1 MKEERSLNGLSSFL
15 LTYNPGMPSTHY
27 EITLEKLTYGSDAMG
42 RLSDGRAV
50 FVPFGLPGETVRI
63 QLTQEKQNF
72 ARGEILEIL
81 KPSPDRIEPKCKHA
95 FSPRLLGRVP
105 DRVEGLGVRSVC
117 GGCHYQ
123 HLPYEKQLTAKAD
136 ILRDQLQR
144 IGKIENPPVQPTV
157 ASSEQWNYRNHVQFH
172 LTNDGKI
179 GFINAK
185 GNATL
190 PIEECHLPE
199 AAINAIRE
207 NLQFESRINLER
219 ISLRSG
225 ADDDLMLILESET
238 EETPEIEIEA
248 DISIVHIYE
257 EHPVV
262 IAGSDS
268 LTIQILGKDFHVS
281 APSFFQVNTKMA
293 EKMVQHLQT
302 QLPIPDSQFTLIDL
316 YCGVGL
322 FSKFLANKYAK
333 VIGIES
339 SPSACEDFAINL
351 DEFDNVELY
360 EGAAEKILPALA
372 PQMNQPIHMIVD
384 PPRAGIDK
392 FALDAILQINPQII
406 AYVSC
411 DPSTLARDAARLLK
425 GGYTLQHVT
434 PFDLFPQ
441 TYHIESISIFT
452 R

>member
-1 MKEERSLNGLSSFL
+1 MP
-15 LTYNPGMPSTHY
+15 TYQV
-27 EITLEKLTYGSDAMG
+27 TLEKLTYGGEAMG
-42 RLSDGRAV
+42 RLQDGRAV

-81 KPSPDRIEPKCKHA
+81 KSSPDRIEAKCKH
-95 FSPRLLGRVP
+95 FYSLLPSG
-105 DRVEGLGVRSVC
+105 EGLEMRAAC

-123 HLPYEKQLTAKAD
+123 NLPYEKQLLAKAD

-144 IGKIENPPVQPTV
+144 IGKIENPSVQPTV
-157 ASSEQWNYRNHVQFH
+157 ASPEQWNYRNHVQFH
-172 LTNDGKI
+172 LTDDGKI

-199 AAINAIRE
+199 SAIDAFRND
-207 NLQFESRINLER
+207 LQFESRMNLER
-219 ISLRSG
+219 VSLRSG

-238 EETPEIEIEA
+238 EETPELEIEA

-257 EHPVV
+257 DHPVV
-262 IAGSDS
+262 IAGNDS
-268 LTIQILGKDFHVS
+268 LTIQVLGKDFHVS

-302 QLPIPDSQFTLIDL
+302 QLPITNQPITLLDL

-322 FSKFLANKYAK
+322 FSKFFADKYAK

-339 SPSACEDFAINL
+339 SLSACEDFAINL
-351 DEFDNVELY
+351 DEFDNIELY
-360 EGAAEKILPALA
+360 EGAAEEILPALVGRIGN
-372 PQMNQPIHMIVD
+372 PTYMIAD

-392 FALDAILQINPQII
+392 FALDAILQISPQVI

-425 GGYTLQHVT
+425 GGYILQHVT

>member
-1 MKEERSLNGLSSFL
+1 
-15 LTYNPGMPSTHY
+15 MPQH
-27 EITLEKLTYGSDAMG
+27 EITLEKLTYGGEAMG
-42 RLSDGRAV
+42 RLADGRAV

-81 KPSPDRIEPKCKHA
+81 KPSADRIEAKCKHA

-105 DRVEGLGVRSVC
+105 DRVEGSGVRSVC

-123 HLPYEKQLTAKAD
+123 NLSYEKQLLAKAD

-144 IGKIENPPVQPTV
+144 IGKIENPSVQPTV
-157 ASSEQWNYRNHVQFH
+157 ASPEQWNYRNHVQFH
-172 LTNDGKI
+172 LTDDGKI
-179 GFINAK
+179 GFINAR
-185 GNATL
+185 GNATV

-199 AAINAIRE
+199 PAIDAFRDD
-207 NLQFESRINLER
+207 LQFESRMNLER
-219 ISLRSG
+219 VSLRSG

-238 EETPEIEIEA
+238 EETPELEIEA

-257 EHPVV
+257 DHPVV
-262 IAGSDS
+262 IAGNDS

-293 EKMVQHLQT
+293 EKMVQHLIT
-302 QLPIPDSQFTLIDL
+302 NLQLPITNNQSTTLLDI

-322 FSKFLANKYAK
+322 FSKFFADKYAK

-339 SPSACEDFAINL
+339 APSSCEDFAINL

-360 EGAAEKILPALA
+360 EGAAEEILPALA
-372 PQMNQPIHMIVD
+372 PQLTQPIHMIVD

-392 FALDAILQINPQII
+392 FALDAILQINPQVI

-411 DPSTLARDAARLLK
+411 DPSTLARDAARLIK

>member
-1 MKEERSLNGLSSFL
+1 
-15 LTYNPGMPSTHY
+15 MPSSQH
-27 EITLEKLTYGSDAMG
+27 EITLEKLTYGGEAMG

-81 KPSPDRIEPKCKHA
+81 KPSPNRITTKCKH
-95 FSPRLLGRVP
+95 FTQ
-105 DRVEGLGVRSVC
+105 C

-123 HLPYEKQLTAKAD
+123 NLPYEKQQLAKAD

-144 IGKIENPPVQPTV
+144 IGKIENPIVQPTV
-157 ASSEQWNYRNHVQFH
+157 ASPKQWNYRNHVQFH
-172 LTNDGKI
+172 LTDDGKV
-179 GFINAK
+179 GFINAR

-199 AAINAIRE
+199 PTIDAFRND
-207 NLQFESRINLER
+207 LQFESRMNLER
-219 ISLRSG
+219 VSLRSG
-225 ADDDLMLILESET
+225 TDDDLMLILESET
-238 EETPEIEIEA
+238 EETPELEIEA

-257 EHPVV
+257 DHPVV
-262 IAGSDS
+262 IAGSNA

-281 APSFFQVNTKMA
+281 APSFFQVNTPMA
-293 EKMVQHLQT
+293 EKTVQHLQA
-302 QLPIPDSQFTLIDL
+302 QLPTPDSQFTLIDL

-322 FSKFLANKYAK
+322 FSKFFASKYAK

-339 SPSACEDFAINL
+339 APSSCEDFAINL

-360 EGAAEKILPALA
+360 EGAAEEILPALA
-372 PQMNQPIHMIVD
+372 PQLTEPIHMIVD

-392 FALDAILQINPQII
+392 FAIDAILQINPQVI

-411 DPSTLARDAARLLK
+411 DPSTLARDAARLIK
-425 GGYTLQHVT
+425 GGYTLQNVT

>member
-1 MKEERSLNGLSSFL
+1 MSS
-15 LTYNPGMPSTHY
+15 TTH
-27 EITLEKLTYGSDAMG
+27 EITLEKLTYGGEAMG

-72 ARGEILEIL
+72 ARGEILEIF
-81 KPSPDRIEPKCKHA
+81 KPSADRITAKCKH
-95 FSPRLLGRVP
+95 FTQ
-105 DRVEGLGVRSVC
+105 C

-123 HLPYEKQLTAKAD
+123 NLSYEKQLTAKTD

-144 IGKIENPPVQPTV
+144 IGKIENPPVQPAV
-157 ASSEQWNYRNHVQFH
+157 ASPEQWNYRNHIQFH
-172 LTNDGKI
+172 LTDDGKV
-179 GFINAK
+179 GFINAS

-199 AAINAIRE
+199 NGINTFRDD
-207 NLQFESRINLER
+207 LQFESRMNLER
-219 ISLRSG
+219 VSLRSD

-238 EETPEIEIEA
+238 EETPELEIEA
-248 DISIVHIYE
+248 DISIVHVYVD
-257 EHPVV
+257 HPVV
-262 IAGSDS
+262 IAGNNA

-293 EKMVQHLQT
+293 EKMVEHLLT
-302 QLPIPDSQFTLIDL
+302 NLPTSQFTTLLDL

-322 FSKFLANKYAK
+322 FSKFFADKYAK

-339 SPSACEDFAINL
+339 SQSACDDYAINL
-351 DEFDNVELY
+351 DEFENVELY
-360 EGAAEKILPALA
+360 EGTTEEILPHLA
-372 PQMNQPIHMIVD
+372 GQIKDLSHMIVD
-384 PPRAGIDK
+384 PPRAGLDK
-392 FALDAILQINPQII
+392 HALDAILQINPQII

-411 DPSTLARDAARLLK
+411 DPSTLARDAARLIK
-425 GGYTLQHVT
+425 GGYTLQQVT

>member
-1 MKEERSLNGLSSFL
+1 M
-15 LTYNPGMPSTHY
+15 LTTAHQ
-27 EITLEKLTYGSDAMG
+27 ITLEKLTYGGEAMG
-42 RLSDGRAV
+42 RLPDGRAV

-81 KPSPDRIEPKCKHA
+81 KPSPDRIEAKCKH
-95 FSPRLLGRVP
+95 FTK
-105 DRVEGLGVRSVC
+105 C

-123 HLPYEKQLTAKAD
+123 NLPYEKQLLAKAD

-144 IGKIENPPVQPTV
+144 IGKIENPPVQTTV
-157 ASSEQWNYRNHVQFH
+157 ASPNQWNYRNHVQFH
-172 LTNDGKI
+172 LTDDGKV
-179 GFINAK
+179 GFINAQGRK
-185 GNATL
+185 TL

-199 AAINAIRE
+199 ATIDAFRND
-207 NLQFESRINLER
+207 LQFESRMNLER
-219 ISLRSG
+219 VSLRSG

-238 EETPEIEIEA
+238 EETPELEIEA

-257 EHPVV
+257 DHPVV
-262 IAGSDS
+262 IAGSNA
-268 LTIQILGKDFHVS
+268 LTIQVLGKDFHVS
-281 APSFFQVNTKMA
+281 ALSFFQVNTPMA
-293 EKMVQHLQT
+293 EKMVQHLQA
-302 QLPIPDSQFTLIDL
+302 QLPIPDSQCTLIDL

-322 FSKFLANKYAK
+322 FSKFFAEKYAK

-339 SPSACEDFAINL
+339 APSACEDFAINL

-360 EGAAEKILPALA
+360 EGAAEEILPALA
-372 PQMNQPIHMIVD
+372 PQLTQPTHMIVD
-384 PPRAGIDK
+384 PPRAGLDK
-392 FALDAILQINPQII
+392 HALDAILQINPHVI

-411 DPSTLARDAARLLK
+411 DPSTLARDAARLIK
-425 GGYTLQHVT
+425 GGYTLQHAT

>member
-1 MKEERSLNGLSSFL
+1 M
-15 LTYNPGMPSTHY
+15 STHQ
-27 EITLEKLTYGSDAMG
+27 ITLEKLTYGGEAMG

-50 FVPFGLPGETVRI
+50 FVPFGLPDETVRI

-81 KPSPDRIEPKCKHA
+81 KPSPDRITAKCKH
-95 FSPRLLGRVP
+95 FTQ
-105 DRVEGLGVRSVC
+105 C

-123 HLPYEKQLTAKAD
+123 NLPYEKQLLAKAD

-157 ASSEQWNYRNHVQFH
+157 ASPDQWNYRNHVQFH
-172 LTNDGKI
+172 LTDDGKV
-179 GFINAK
+179 GFINAR

-199 AAINAIRE
+199 AAIDAFRND
-207 NLQFESRINLER
+207 LQFESRMNLER
-219 ISLRSG
+219 VSLRSG

-238 EETPEIEIEA
+238 EETPELEIEA

-257 EHPVV
+257 DHPVV
-262 IAGSDS
+262 IAGSNA

-281 APSFFQVNTKMA
+281 APSFFQVNTQMA
-293 EKMVQHLQT
+293 EKMVQHLLT
-302 QLPIPDSQFTLIDL
+302 NLPIHQSPNPPTSQSTNLLDI

-322 FSKFLANKYAK
+322 FSKFFASKYAK

-339 SPSACEDFAINL
+339 VPSSCEDFTINL
-351 DEFDNVELY
+351 DEFDNIELY
-360 EGAAEKILPALA
+360 EGTAEEILPALA
-372 PQMNQPIHMIVD
+372 PQLTEPIHMIVD

-392 FALDAILQINPQII
+392 FALDAILQINPQVI

-411 DPSTLARDAARLLK
+411 DPSTLARDAARLIK

>member
-1 MKEERSLNGLSSFL
+1 M
-15 LTYNPGMPSTHY
+15 TQHQ
-27 EITLEKLTYGSDAMG
+27 ITLEKLTYGGEAMG
-42 RLSDGRAV
+42 RLQDGRAV

-81 KPSPDRIEPKCKHA
+81 NPSPDRIEPKCKH
-95 FSPRLLGRVP
+95 FTQ
-105 DRVEGLGVRSVC
+105 C

-123 HLPYEKQLTAKAD
+123 NLPYEKQLTAKAD

-144 IGKIENPPVQPTV
+144 IGKIENPPVQATI
-157 ASSEQWNYRNHVQFH
+157 ASPNQWNYRNHVQFH
-172 LTNDGKI
+172 LTDDGKI
-179 GFINAK
+179 GFINSQGRK
-185 GNATL
+185 TL

-199 AAINAIRE
+199 ATIDAFRND
-207 NLQFESRINLER
+207 LQFESRMNLER
-219 ISLRSG
+219 VSLRSG

-238 EETPEIEIEA
+238 EETPELEIEA
-248 DISIVHIYE
+248 DISIVHVYE
-257 EHPVV
+257 DHPVV
-262 IAGSDS
+262 IAGSNS
-268 LTIQILGKDFHVS
+268 LTIQVLGKDFHVS
-281 APSFFQVNTKMA
+281 APSFFQVNTPMA
-293 EKMVQHLQT
+293 EKMVQHLITNLQS
-302 QLPIPDSQFTLIDL
+302 PITNQPITLIDL

-322 FSKFLANKYAK
+322 FSKFFADKYTK

-339 SPSACEDFAINL
+339 SPSSCEDFAINL
-351 DEFDNVELY
+351 DEFDNIELY
-360 EGAAEKILPALA
+360 EGAAEEILPALA
-372 PQMNQPIHMIVD
+372 PQLTQPIHMIVD

-392 FALDAILQINPQII
+392 FALDAILQINPHVI

-411 DPSTLARDAARLLK
+411 DPSTLARDAARLIK
-425 GGYTLQHVT
+425 GGYTLQRST